1 MFNEKTMFIAGHARL
16 PQGMAA
22 KSVFE
27 TLTITAEIDRKYGVI
42 LEASCTLATEHGR
55 QFIGQLLKGFS
66 INDGVDEAIAAI
78 HTYYH
83 GKGTNALVAALK
95 DLALHYHNLKMK
107 LVKVSDVKS
116 FLNSPYSGCRQ
127 NRGCISFII

>member
-1 MFNEKTMFIAGHARL
+1 MFNGKTLFIAGHARL

-27 TLTITAEIDRKYGVI
+27 TLTITAEIDKKYGVI

-55 QFIGQLLKGFS
+55 QFIGRVLKGVS

-78 HTYYH
+78 NKYYH

-95 DLALHYHNLKMK
+95 DLALHYQQMK
-107 LVKVSDVKS
+107 TSENK
-116 FLNSPYSGCRQ
+116 
-127 NRGCISFII
+127 

>member
-66 INDGVDEAIAAI
+66 IKDGVDEAIDAI
-78 HTYYH
+78 QTYYQ
-83 GKGTNALVAALK
+83 GKGTNALVASLK
-95 DLALHYHNLKMK
+95 DLALHYQKI
-107 LVKVSDVKS
+107 KVIESKI
-116 FLNSPYSGCRQ
+116 L
-127 NRGCISFII
+127 